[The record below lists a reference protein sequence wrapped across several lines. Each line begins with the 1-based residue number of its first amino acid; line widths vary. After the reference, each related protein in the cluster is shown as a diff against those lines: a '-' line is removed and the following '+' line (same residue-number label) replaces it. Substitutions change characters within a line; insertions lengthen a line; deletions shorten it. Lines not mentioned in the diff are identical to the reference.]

1 VCCPY
6 LGRAVSTAY
15 RRRPWSPSFVW
26 TCGRWRPSHAPP
38 LSCRHPHP
46 TPNHQFTLRA
56 NSVVTGCR
64 AGSSSLVVAVWRVE
78 EQARGSLE
86 VEHTITIRSPLRTP
100 AMTSRALPHPV
111 VKVVLHQGSAAVRRR
126 WGAWRARAPMLR
138 ACLPQVVRQAAHH
151 VLVVLPWV
159 LQRQLR
165 QASHA
170 ALRCLNLHLAELC
183 LELFLA
189 RPHSDGGGAAAEGA
203 HAAVARIQRRRVR
216 REQTGWVGVC
226 VCRATSS
233 PNLRASRQYQS
244 SVRRRGCARALG
256 QRRWAVCTASRC
268 RCDSARRRV
277 HRGRRCCRAR
287 RSAVCPGCPFAAHP
301 TTTTSAWCVNHA
313 HIRPTSSCRLE
324 AGAHSIEVPRY
335 TWRGGCERGQAMGM
349 GWSVRMCS
357 DCFQRSRMNA

>member
-1 VCCPY
+1 MCCPY

-170 ALRCLNLHLAELC
+170 ALRCLNLHLAEFC

-233 PNLRASRQYQS
+233 PNPLRASAPAPEFCATKRMRACSRPTAMGGVHSVALPVRLSASARAPRASLLPRTTQRCVPGLP
-244 SVRRRGCARALG
+244 VRR
-256 QRRWAVCTASRC
+256 T
-268 RCDSARRRV
+268 
-277 HRGRRCCRAR
+277 
-287 RSAVCPGCPFAAHP
+287 P
-301 TTTTSAWCVNHA
+301 NHN
-313 HIRPTSSCRLE
+313 HIRVVREPRPHSSHL
-324 AGAHSIEVPRY
+324 VV
-335 TWRGGCERGQAMGM
+335 QA
-349 GWSVRMCS
+349 
-357 DCFQRSRMNA
+357 